1 MSVGEALEGHLGML
15 GNGQGRPHQP
25 LEIFNVCPLVRSGK
39 ADRVPRVARP
49 AGPADPVDIILRL
62 VRQIVIDHQ
71 LNPRD
76 IDASGRD
83 IRRDKYAVFP
93 VPEALQGFPP
103 LSLGP
108 VGVNFCGA
116 VLEIPDMPCDMRRA
130 MLGP

>member
-1 MSVGEALEGHLGML
+1 ML
-15 GNGQGRPHQP
+15 GNGQGHLHQA
-25 LEIFNVCPLVRSGK
+25 FNLSDIVTLIRRGK
-39 ADRVPRVARP
+39 ADRVPRIARP
-49 AGPADPVDIILRL
+49 AGPTDPVHIIPRFI
-62 VRQIVIDHQ
+62 RQIVIDHQ
-71 LNPRD
+71 FDPRD

-116 VLEIPDMPCDMRRA
+116 VLEIPDMPGDMLRA

>member
-1 MSVGEALEGHLGML
+1 ML
-15 GNGQGRPHQP
+15 RKGQGHSHEPFD
-25 LEIFNVCPLVRSGK
+25 LSDMIPLVRHGK
-39 ADRVPRVARP
+39 ADRVPRIARP

-116 VLEIPDMPCDMRRA
+116 VLEIPDMPGDMLRA